1 MAKKKDNKNMADIEF
16 KKYFL
21 TRYLRLSGVSIYILL
36 KNRTVQVRN
45 AIIKDDKII
54 NNYYEDFQGEEIPLE
69 KINKIKITC
78 KEEND
83 G

>member
-1 MAKKKDNKNMADIEF
+1 MADIEF